1 MTNSLVF
8 YIHGFGSSVNSETL
22 QSLRKFYPD
31 AEGLTYDHD
40 QPFQSISTMVKDV
53 RATAG
58 DRDVVIVGSSLGAW
72 YAEQL
77 TAHIVGDFIMYNP
90 CTQPEVS
97 LHKYGVGID
106 TLQAYKL
113 RSTKTLPPAS
123 RTVVLCFDDV
133 VIDPRIADVKY
144 SSVSDMLYTNGGH
157 RMTPYNLS
165 IIVDKIK
172 FLQNQIP

>member
-22 QSLRKFYPD
+22 QSLRKSYPD
-31 AEGLTYDHD
+31 AVSLTYDHT
-40 QPFQSISTMVKDV
+40 QPYQSISAMVREILDV
-53 RATAG
+53 AG
-58 DRDVVIVGSSLGAW
+58 DRNVVIVGSSLGGW

-77 TAHIVGDFIMYNP
+77 TRHIVGDFIMYNP
-90 CTQPEVS
+90 CTLPEVS
-97 LHKYGVGID
+97 LHKYGVGIE

-113 RSTKTLPPAS
+113 CSYKTLPPAS

-144 SSVSDMLYTNGGH
+144 SSVSDMVYTNGGH
-157 RMTPYNLS
+157 RMTPYNLD

-172 FLQNQIP
+172 FLQNQLS